1 MKCHIDLWFVDFQ
14 SIMWLEK
21 LGLSIFKYFLKVILD
36 DLGRVWHIINHGIH
50 WWSSRSKQNTFE
62 TMGSSAEAPS
72 RNTVDPKSQSRCIPG
87 QSRCRLFRFKRSEE
101 TGARPRDRGNLL
113 VGWVKTIQ
121 NHSKPIVPNML
132 YVVFDEHPWKSATQK
147 GEHKGFGGFWCI
159 AMQPYIFV
167 HLPQYWVSL
176 LKDIHIYSNHMV
188 EKHDTSK
195 NPTWID
201 ESKGVSKMS
210 FEWIWEIPVF
220 LKTQT
225 TEPTNWSWWSSAVI
239 QSATQRIPVI
249 I

>member
-1 MKCHIDLWFVDFQ
+1 MQCHIDLWFVDFQ
-14 SIMWLEK
+14 SIMWLQK
-21 LGLSIFKYFLKVILD
+21 IGLSIFKYFLKVILD
-36 DLGRVWHIINHGIH
+36 DLGRVWHIINSPWNPLESTDGRVVVRKTHLKLWALQRKHQAEIRWIQSPKVGA
-50 WWSSRSKQNTFE
+50 SPAKKCLVQVQTFRGDRCAA
-62 TMGSSAEAPS
+62 TGLWQFACGMG
-72 RNTVDPKSQSRCIPG
+72 
-87 QSRCRLFRFKRSEE
+87 
-101 TGARPRDRGNLL
+101 
-113 VGWVKTIQ
+113 Q

-147 GEHKGFGGFWCI
+147 GDHKGFGGFWCI

-167 HLPQYWVSL
+167 HLPQYWISL

-239 QSATQRIPVI
+239 
-249 I
+249 